1 MHEGM
6 TQISKSAWLSAIP
19 AIFVLLWS
27 TGFVGALYAMPYA
40 HPFGFLSLRF
50 VLCIILIGGY
60 CVLTRA
66 EWPRG
71 EALWAALVTGAL
83 IHGIYLGAVF
93 WAIKHGFPSGFA
105 GLVVGLQPVV
115 TMLLAGLL
123 LGERVS
129 IRQTAGFAIGL
140 LGVVMVFWPRLGG
153 ELGGDFIRNG
163 LVVFMG
169 VVAIS
174 LGTVMQKR
182 FGGKGNL
189 AAGTAV
195 QYVGAL
201 MLSGVIVLFF
211 EPLEME
217 WTGSLIFALV
227 WLVLVLS
234 VGAIVLLMVMIRAG
248 EVSRVASLFY
258 LVPAVTAVLAYFLF
272 GETLNLIQVGGIV
285 VASAGV
291 ALATMRRR
299 PAPPPL

>member
-1 MHEGM
+1 MKQNP
-6 TQISKSAWLSAIP
+6 TSAWLSAIP
-19 AIFVLLWS
+19 AIFVVLWS
-27 TGFVGALYAMPYA
+27 TGFVGALYAMPHA
-40 HPFGFLSLRF
+40 HPFGFLSIRF
-50 VLCIILIGGY
+50 ILCIILIGGY

-66 EWPRG
+66 QWPRG

-115 TMLLAGLL
+115 TMLLAGLM

-140 LGVVMVFWPRLGG
+140 GGVVMVFWPRLGG
-153 ELGGDFIRNG
+153 ELGGDFVRNG
-163 LVVFMG
+163 LVCFLG
-169 VVAIS
+169 VAAIS
-174 LGTVMQKR
+174 LGTVLQKR
-182 FGGKGNL
+182 FGGRGNL
-189 AAGTAV
+189 AAGTTV
-195 QYVGAL
+195 QYIGAL
-201 MLSGVIVLFF
+201 ILSGVITLLF
-211 EPLEME
+211 EPLEIE
-217 WTGSLIFALV
+217 WTGSLIFALI

-234 VGAIVLLMVMIRAG
+234 IGAIVLLMIMIRAG
-248 EVSRVASLFY
+248 EVARVASLFY
-258 LVPAVTAVLAYFLF
+258 LVPAVTAVMAYFLF

-291 ALATMRRR
+291 ALATLRRR